1 MRSLTWVRYCS
12 GRRQA
17 AGDKRQ
23 AASDSNVVSR
33 IPTTV
38 LLLVLFAASASAQ
51 GYAPKKPRRQFVT
64 IATEW
69 LNTQPLH
76 FLEHPLED
84 LVGRA
89 VATAQFQS
97 YEYRTRDEAIQID
110 VQEFSRHGR
119 GAGITVYP
127 LGISVGPAFALR
139 LSREDLPTIRI
150 GFAGNSWAS
159 TAPEPSTAATN
170 VGASLF
176 IADHSP
182 GWGLGSHAFV
192 GGGLGRINSEL
203 SDGNRYFAEGGGGLS
218 SGPLGVEL
226 AVKFAW
232 NHLNEPIDHK
242 FFTVPI
248 TIRATLTF

>member
-1 MRSLTWVRYCS
+1 MLQRFVITSAVLAVIGCAI
-12 GRRQA
+12 A
-17 AGDKRQ
+17 AE
-23 AASDSNVVSR
+23 
-33 IPTTV
+33 
-38 LLLVLFAASASAQ
+38 AQ
-51 GYAPKKPRRQFVT
+51 TYTPRKARRQFVT
-64 IATEW
+64 VSTDW

-97 YEYRTRDEAIQID
+97 YDYRTRDEAIQID

-127 LGISVGPAFALR
+127 LGINVGTAFAIR

-150 GFAGNSWAS
+150 GFAG
-159 TAPEPSTAATN
+159 TGAPPNYTLQSARAYD

-176 IADHSP
+176 VADHSP

-192 GGGLGRINSEL
+192 GGGVGRINSEL
-203 SDGNRYFAEGGGGLS
+203 SNGKRYFAEGGGGLS

-232 NHLNEPIDHK
+232 NQLNEPIDHK